1 MKRILLTLLVLSTVT
16 TAFSTKWTVG
26 VSGYKFSPETIT
38 IKQGDSII
46 FNIGSSHDAVE
57 VSQSTWSANKN
68 TPLNGGFATIFGGG
82 MVLPAKLTVGTHYYV
97 CTPHAAGGMK
107 GTIIVQTSTALEYSE
122 TKPDFAVYS
131 GISGGQIR
139 VELNIKILTE
149 NSTLKFFNLQGQ
161 IINAFSG
168 NLLSESNDYDLSAL
182 PKGIYFARFS
192 NGNKTLI
199 SKLLIR

>member
-1 MKRILLTLLVLSTVT
+1 MKKYLLTLLVLSTVT
-16 TAFSTKWTVG
+16 TVFSTKWTVG

-57 VSQSTWSANKN
+57 VSQSTWSANRN
-68 TPLNGGFATIFGGG
+68 TALSGGFSTPFGGG
-82 MVLPAKLTVGTHYYV
+82 LVLPAKLTVGTHYYV

-107 GTIIVQTSTALEYSE
+107 GTIIVQISTALEYSE
-122 TKPDFAVYS
+122 TKPDFAVFS
-131 GISGGQIR
+131 GTSGGQIR
-139 VELNIKILTE
+139 VELSNKILTE
-149 NSTLKFFNLQGQ
+149 NSTLKFYNFQGQ
-161 IINAFSG
+161 IINVVSN
-168 NLLSESNDYDLSAL
+168 NLLGESNDYDLSDL